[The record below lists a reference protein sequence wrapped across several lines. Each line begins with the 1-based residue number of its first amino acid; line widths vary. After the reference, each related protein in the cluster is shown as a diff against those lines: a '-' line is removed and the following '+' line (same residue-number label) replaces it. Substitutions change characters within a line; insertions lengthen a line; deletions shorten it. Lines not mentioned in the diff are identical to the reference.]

1 MTEDHK
7 TIRDSILNLCSL
19 FNEHYK
25 IPLTVTCSFGVTK
38 FSIRVKT
45 GSPEVELTL
54 LAKLTDLLV
63 TIGIPH
69 FERGMSVVFNS
80 EDVKVLNKILN

>member
-1 MTEDHK
+1 MTEDRK
-7 TIRDSILNLCSL
+7 TIRKSICNLRLL

-25 IPLTVTCSFGVTK
+25 IPLTLTGSFRVNK
-38 FSIRVKT
+38 FSVRVKT
-45 GSPEVELTL
+45 DSPEVELTL